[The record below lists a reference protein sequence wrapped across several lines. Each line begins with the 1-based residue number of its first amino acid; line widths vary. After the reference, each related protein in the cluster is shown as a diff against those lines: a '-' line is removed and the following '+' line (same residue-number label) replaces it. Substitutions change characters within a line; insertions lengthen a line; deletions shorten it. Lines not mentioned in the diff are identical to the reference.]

1 LIQLKYSQ
9 IIALIFWATMIGTMV
24 IEVGLE
30 LPWTQSSGFAG
41 LTTLLFAGFAFGWV
55 RAHSRENDIQV
66 PGTLKIGV
74 VLLAAVAV
82 PYYKFKY
89 FGAKSGLLFVGILAL
104 CFILTIILSGAIT
117 ALILPDYSVFE

>member
-1 LIQLKYSQ
+1 M
-9 IIALIFWATMIGTMV
+9 TGTMV
-24 IEVGLE
+24 VEVGLE
-30 LPWTQSSGFAG
+30 LAWTQSSGFAG

-55 RAHSRENDIQV
+55 LTHSRENDIEV

-89 FGAKSGLLFVGILAL
+89 FGAKSGLMFVGVLVL
-104 CFILTIILSGAIT
+104 FFVLTMIISSAIT
-117 ALILPDYSVFE
+117 TLILPEYSVSE